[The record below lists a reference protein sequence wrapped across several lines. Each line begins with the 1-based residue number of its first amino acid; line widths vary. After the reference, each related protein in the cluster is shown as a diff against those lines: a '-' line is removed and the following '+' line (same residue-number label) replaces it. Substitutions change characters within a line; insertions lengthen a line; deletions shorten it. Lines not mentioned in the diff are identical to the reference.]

1 MAGVVSMRRGYSG
14 GFPRG
19 KSVIFFLSFRSHFK
33 GRQGGHDGL
42 RAHRAAGADPQGS
55 RRACSDLLP
64 GLLARERQE
73 GRIPD
78 GVRQGLRRQRLAW
91 AHDSRGLWRRGP
103 GRHRGRPHAP
113 RDLRLG
119 RRHLGRLAHPLLL
132 LPTRARGAL
141 RDGRAQ
147 AARAPEDRDGRDR
160 DGLRRHRAQRGH
172 THRARPDAGREEGR
186 WLACQRAQGV
196 DHQRAA
202 RQSHP
207 APRAHER
214 PRSCPA
220 AQGHDPLL
228 HRVRPPGHHGAPDRE
243 ARPRR
248 RGLQRDLHRQ
258 PRGARGRRGRHGGRR
273 LLSPDRLPQSRAYRD
288 RHRGRGHRAG
298 RPRARGPVRQGARRL
313 RPAHREEP
321 GHRAS
326 PSPRPRPARRRGD
339 DVSQGGLALRH
350 GPAVRARGQCRQ
362 APRRRSGLSG
372 LRRGPADVWRLRL
385 RQGVPRRAPVA
396 RDPTLQDRAHLA
408 ADGPE
413 LPLGA
418 RAGAAPLVLMA
429 LTLSTID
436 RSYDAPDADTIA
448 KVLGSLDGRRDV
460 FATLA
465 HAEET
470 YLQATGSATAG
481 FTLTNQQGSLTQRYR
496 SVGAP
501 VILERTVE
509 IFAQY
514 SQGDERWRQA
524 MAWEPDQVDVPQ
536 VTWYESWLVY
546 IVGFSLVIALFV
558 WWRGWW

>member
-78 GVRQGLRRQRLAW
+78 GVCQGLRRQRLAR

-113 RDLRLG
+113 RDLCLG

-172 THRARPDAGREEGR
+172 RHLAHPDAGREEGR
-186 WLACQRAQGV
+186 WLARQRAQGV
-196 DHQRAA
+196 DDQRAA

-214 PRSCPA
+214 PRSRPA

-228 HRVRPPGHHGAPDRE
+228 HRVQSPGHHGAPHRE

-248 RGLQRDLHRQ
+248 RGLQRDLRRQ

-273 LLSPDRLPQSRAYRD
+273 LLSPDRLPQSGAYRD

-298 RPRARGPVRQGARRL
+298 RPRARGRV
-313 RPAHREEP
+313 
-321 GHRAS
+321 
-326 PSPRPRPARRRGD
+326 
-339 DVSQGGLALRH
+339 
-350 GPAVRARGQCRQ
+350 
-362 APRRRSGLSG
+362 
-372 LRRGPADVWRLRL
+372 
-385 RQGVPRRAPVA
+385 RQGVPRRAPLA
-396 RDPTLQDRAHLA
+396 RDPSLQDRAHLA

-501 VILERTVE
+501 VVLERTIE

-524 MAWEPDQVDVPQ
+524 VAWEPDRVEVPQ
-536 VTWYESWLVY
+536 VAWYESWLVY
-546 IVGFSLVIALFV
+546 IIGFSLVIALFV

>member
-1 MAGVVSMRRGYSG
+1 MAGVVSMRRGYSR

-19 KSVIFFLSFRSHFK
+19 KSVILSSRE
-33 GRQGGHDGL
+33 RQGGHDGL
-42 RAHRAAGADPQGS
+42 RSHRAAGADPQGS
-55 RRACSDLLP
+55 RRVGPDLP
-64 GLLARERQE
+64 AGLLAREGQE
-73 GRIPD
+73 ARVPD
-78 GVRQGLRRQRLAW
+78 GVRQGLRRQRLAR
-91 AHDSRGLWRRGP
+91 AHDPRGLWGRRP
-103 GRHRGRPHAP
+103 RRHRSRPHAP

-119 RRHLGRLAHPLLL
+119 RGHLGRLAHPLLL
-132 LPTRARGAL
+132 LPARARGAL
-141 RDGRAQ
+141 RYGGAEATRA
-147 AARAPEDRDGRDR
+147 AEDRDGRDR
-160 DGLRRHRAQRGH
+160 HGLRRHRAQRGH
-172 THRARPDAGREEGR
+172 RHLAHPDAGREER
-186 WLACQRAQGV
+186 RSLDRQRPQGV
-196 DHQRAA
+196 DHQRPA

-214 PRSCPA
+214 ARSRPTPE
-220 AQGHDPLL
+220 GNDPLL
-228 HRVRPPGHHGAPDRE
+228 HRVRSQGHRRARDRE

-273 LLSPDRLPQSRAYRD
+273 LLSPDRLPQSGAYRD

-298 RPRARGPVRQGARRL
+298 RPRARGAVRQGARRL

-326 PSPRPRPARRRGD
+326 PCPRPRPARRGGD
-339 DVSQGGLALRH
+339 DVPQGGLALRH

-362 APRRRSGLSG
+362 APRRGGGLSS
-372 LRRGPADVWRLRL
+372 LRRGPADVRRLRL
-385 RQGVPRRAPVA
+385 RQGVPRRASLA
-396 RDPTLQDRAHLA
+396 RDPSLQDRAHLA

-436 RSYDAPDADTIA
+436 RSYDAPDADTVA

-481 FTLTNQQGSLTQRYR
+481 FTLTNQQGSLTRRYR

-501 VILERTVE
+501 VVLERTIE

-514 SQGDERWRQA
+514 SQGDERWRQTV
-524 MAWEPDQVDVPQ
+524 AWEPDQVEVPQ
-536 VTWYESWLVY
+536 VAWYESWLVY